1 MGEGRWEMGE
11 GRWEMGEGG
20 TDRKKRRGSRK
31 FFLTMPSL
39 RMRMYL
45 RATIYGGGIDKEH
58 NI

>member
-1 MGEGRWEMGE
+1 MGDGRW
-11 GRWEMGEGG
+11 GRGG
-20 TDRKKRRGSRK
+20 RIEKKEEAAAK

>member
-1 MGEGRWEMGE
+1 
-11 GRWEMGEGG
+11 
-20 TDRKKRRGSRK
+20 
-31 FFLTMPSL
+31 MPSL